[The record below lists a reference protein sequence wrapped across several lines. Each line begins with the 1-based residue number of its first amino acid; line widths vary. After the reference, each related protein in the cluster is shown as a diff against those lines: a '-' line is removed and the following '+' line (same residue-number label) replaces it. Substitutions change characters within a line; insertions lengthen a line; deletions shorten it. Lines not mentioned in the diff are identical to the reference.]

1 MADFSFGG
9 TDEENAEL
17 KKLNAEVLEDPDSFE
32 SWEKL
37 VRAAESLE
45 GGLNRNSS
53 PQSIATTREFYDRFL
68 AKFPLLFGYWKKYAD
83 LEFSIAGTEA
93 AEMVYERGVASITN
107 SVDLWT
113 NYCAFKV
120 ETSHDSD
127 VIRELFERGASCVG
141 LDFLAHPFWDKYLE
155 FEERL
160 EAYDKI
166 FAILDRVVHI
176 PMHQYARYF
185 ERYRQLAQSRPL
197 AELLPPDTLAQFRSE
212 IETEGPATVQTG
224 SQQLKAE
231 RGELEIEREMRT
243 RIDNFHL
250 EIFSRTQTETTKRWT
265 YESEVKRPYF
275 HVTELDE
282 GQLVNW
288 RKYLDFEEVEGDY
301 SRTQFLYERCLVTCA
316 YYDEFWLRYARWM
329 LAQQGKEEEVRNVYQ
344 RASMLYAPISRPAV
358 RLQYAYFEEMSGRVE
373 VAKDIHQAILLN
385 LPGHIETII
394 SLASLSRRH
403 GGLEAAIEVYKAQI
417 DSSQCDIYAKATLV
431 AEWARLLWK
440 IKGSV
445 EEARQVFQKNQ
456 HWYLDSRP
464 FWINYLMFELEQPTS
479 AETEHIQYQ
488 RIKQVHE
495 DIRRKSHL
503 PPLTIKDLSHY
514 YMVYLLER
522 GTKDAAKE
530 YLLLDREVNGP
541 FSVQTVMKAKLA
553 EDGNEASTNR
563 RMMMENGHPGVEVD
577 EAAIRRGENPYTKYY
592 QQQGEAPVPANE
604 QDDDEIDEVPSQA
617 EELGEDEAAPDMPS
631 SPPALIPAAAF
642 DRIASPE
649 PVPEKKNVLHPF
661 TVMSI
666 ASLVIIASKD
676 HAEKGLE
683 EMEMV
688 LALWREMPEEAGTSP
703 VSDNLARDPGARRIA
718 VGVFANRVFASC
730 MRDVDGEH
738 DGLLALA
745 SGIRDLA
752 ATLGA
757 ADAVARI
764 HDLVS
769 EALGNDGPLL
779 L

>member
-1 MADFSFGG
+1 MADYQFGG

-17 KKLNAEVLEDPDSFE
+17 KKLNAEVNEEPDSFE
-32 SWEKL
+32 NWEKL

-53 PQSIATTREFYDRFL
+53 PQSIAATRDIYDRFL

-93 AEMVYERGVASITN
+93 AELVYERGVASITN

-120 ETSHDSD
+120 ETSHDPD

-160 EAYDKI
+160 EAHERI
-166 FAILDRVVHI
+166 FPILDRIVHI

-185 ERYRQLAQSRPL
+185 ERYRHLAQSRPL
-197 AELLPPDTLAQFRSE
+197 NELLPADMLAQFRAE
-212 IETEGPATVQTG
+212 IMTEGPD
-224 SQQLKAE
+224 

-250 EIFSRTQTETTKRWT
+250 EIFARTQTETTKRWT

-301 SRTQFLYERCLVTCA
+301 NRIQFLYERCLVTCA

-329 LAQQGKEEEVRNVYQ
+329 LAQPGKEEEVRNIYQ

-358 RLQYAYFEEMSGRVE
+358 RLQYAYFEESVDRIE
-373 VAKDIHQAILLN
+373 LAKDIHQAILLN
-385 LPGHIETII
+385 LPGHIETIV
-394 SLASLSRRH
+394 SLANLSRRH
-403 GGLEAAIEVYKAQI
+403 GGLDAAIEVYKSQI
-417 DSSQCDIYAKATLV
+417 DSVQCDIYAKAALV

-445 EEARQVFQKNQ
+445 DEARQVFQKNQ

-464 FWINYLMFELEQPTS
+464 FWINYLFFELEQPTS
-479 AETEHIQYQ
+479 VETEQTQYK

-514 YMVYLLER
+514 YMVYIQER
-522 GTKDAAKE
+522 GGKDAIKE
-530 YLLLDREVNGP
+530 YMTLDREVNGP
-541 FSVQTVMKAKLA
+541 FSVQSAMKAKLA
-553 EDGNEASTNR
+553 EDGREATTQR

-592 QQQGEAPVPANE
+592 QQQGE
-604 QDDDEIDEVPSQA
+604 QQLPSDTQ
-617 EELGEDEAAPDMPS
+617 PQ
-631 SPPALIPAAAF
+631 
-642 DRIASPE
+642 
-649 PVPEKKNVLHPF
+649 
-661 TVMSI
+661 
-666 ASLVIIASKD
+666 
-676 HAEKGLE
+676 
-683 EMEMV
+683 
-688 LALWREMPEEAGTSP
+688 
-703 VSDNLARDPGARRIA
+703 
-718 VGVFANRVFASC
+718 
-730 MRDVDGEH
+730 
-738 DGLLALA
+738 
-745 SGIRDLA
+745 
-752 ATLGA
+752 
-757 ADAVARI
+757 
-764 HDLVS
+764 
-769 EALGNDGPLL
+769 PLRYQ
-779 L
+779 